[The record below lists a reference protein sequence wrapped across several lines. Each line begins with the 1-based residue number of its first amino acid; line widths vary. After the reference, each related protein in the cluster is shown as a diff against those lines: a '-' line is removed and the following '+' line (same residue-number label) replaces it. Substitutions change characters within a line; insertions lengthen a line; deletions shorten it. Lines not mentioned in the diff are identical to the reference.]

1 MIDPGQVLND
11 TYEITERLGSGGGGI
26 IYKAYHKRMRKFVAI
41 KLIKDD
47 IKGELRNRSEVDVL
61 KNLKNDYL
69 PQVIDFVEDGNDVY
83 TVMEF
88 IEGKNFKQ
96 LIGEGRSFTEAQVRK
111 YALQLCA
118 AVKYLHS
125 QVPPIIHSDIKPA
138 NIMLTPQDDICLIDF
153 NISTIADKGIANAQ
167 GGSQYFGA
175 PEQFKCLVNIPE
187 VIDEFHEE
195 TRFLSEAEETVYSGE
210 NNETE
215 LISHTYPPADNCV
228 SKQKT
233 KNIGKAYINVRTDI
247 YGIGTSLYYI
257 LTGRIPQCG
266 RPDFRGIDVSS
277 HMRDVISK
285 AMSDD
290 PNSRYRNAAEM
301 EAELSGKKRAVPVK
315 AFAAAAAAVL
325 CIAVVVGISFRE
337 NNGSVSTIAADTSV
351 SEVDNVSE
359 LPAFSSETKAAAE
372 ETTVHETVSETQ
384 TEQEYGILE
393 YHPNGKVKCEKLK
406 PDSEGNYQLMWYE
419 PNGAKDIIEYYNSDD
434 EFMLVTIYFTDK
446 TSASCVP
453 EITENGYIITVEY
466 DSADYPYLKYVK
478 RNDRTTEAV
487 IYCDA
492 NKNELFRKTYT
503 IEYYDDGSHKIT
515 WYDQNGQIS
524 QIVTYYLDGSK
535 TADFFRNG
543 KRYKTQ
549 TLDSSGKLIE
559 NIDYDASGNVITA
572 Q

>member
-1 MIDPGQVLND
+1 
-11 TYEITERLGSGGGGI
+11 
-26 IYKAYHKRMRKFVAI
+26 MRKFVAI

-96 LIGEGRSFTEAQVRK
+96 LIGEGRTFTEAQVRK
-111 YALQLCA
+111 YALQLCT

-153 NISTIADKGIANAQ
+153 NISTIADNGIANVQ

-187 VIDEFHEE
+187 VIDEFREE
-195 TRFLSEAEETVYSGE
+195 TRFLSEAEETVYTGE
-210 NNETE
+210 NDETE
-215 LISHTYPPADNCV
+215 LISNTYPPADSHV

-233 KNIGKAYINVRTDI
+233 KNIGKAYIDIRTDI

-285 AMSDD
+285 AMSAD
-290 PNSRYRNAAEM
+290 PNSRYKNAAEM
-301 EAELSGKKRAVPVK
+301 ESELSEEKRAFPVK
-315 AFAAAAAAVL
+315 AAAFTAAAAAVL
-325 CIAVVVGISFRE
+325 CAAVIFGISLRG
-337 NNGSVSTIAADTSV
+337 NDGSVSTIAADTSV
-351 SEVDNVSE
+351 SEAESVSALTE
-359 LPAFSSETKAAAE
+359 FSSEIITTAE

-419 PNGAKDIIEYYNSDD
+419 PNGAKDLCEYYNSNN
-434 EFMLVTIYFTDK
+434 EFELVTIFFLTK
-446 TSASCVP
+446 PLQA
-453 EITENGYIITVEY
+453 
-466 DSADYPYLKYVK
+466 AYPK
-478 RNDRTTEAV
+478 
-487 IYCDA
+487 
-492 NKNELFRKTYT
+492 
-503 IEYYDDGSHKIT
+503 
-515 WYDQNGQIS
+515 
-524 QIVTYYLDGSK
+524 
-535 TADFFRNG
+535 
-543 KRYKTQ
+543 
-549 TLDSSGKLIE
+549 
-559 NIDYDASGNVITA
+559 
-572 Q
+572 